1 MHVEGC
7 SHPYGGWSKTPPEDG
22 QKNTVPLKA
31 LVAYSSNAN
40 MEVFAKNSG
49 LDFQSVSADFESQ
62 LRELDKEMGL
72 FNEDCV
78 VLNAKDPMP
87 ILHTTIPNP
96 CTQAIIH
103 PQEHTKVKGPLT
115 DITNTPKT
123 RVGSRKKKARAHGI
137 ETGGPLVALPEKR
150 HSDFLNE
157 VSEDYCRPGKDPR
170 TTPMDIVSAEANNS
184 QPHRDQ

>member
-1 MHVEGC
+1 MV
-7 SHPYGGWSKTPPEDG
+7 SRAGGRLLGSAGFVGRVGFRGYMPTP
-22 QKNTVPLKA
+22 T
-31 LVAYSSNAN
+31 
-40 MEVFAKNSG
+40 
-49 LDFQSVSADFESQ
+49 
-62 LRELDKEMGL
+62 
-72 FNEDCV
+72 
-78 VLNAKDPMP
+78 
-87 ILHTTIPNP
+87 
-96 CTQAIIH
+96 
-103 PQEHTKVKGPLT
+103 QEHTKVKGPLT

-123 RVGSRKKKARAHGI
+123 RVGSWKKKARAHGI